1 MGHPI
6 LDLHQGRISIEIRE
20 VGHQRPGRVSTQFRS
35 TTLPNGKMVF
45 CLQVREV
52 DLMYDEV
59 REYFDNGIHIREN
72 DTVFDVGANIGIFTL
87 GIHERFGPGI
97 RVMAFEPISPV
108 FEILSKN
115 VAHYQLARTEVF
127 PIGLSK
133 QGGHLPFSYF
143 PRAPLISTA
152 YPAGWKEELAAAML
166 CNTRQFPPILRWLSL
181 LPDRLRAMLIGL
193 MFRFLH
199 PEIMVCPVRT
209 VSDIVRERDI
219 DRIDLLKIDV
229 EKSELDVLHGIEE
242 CHWERIRQIV
252 VEIHNVNERVKTVT
266 GMLRDRGF
274 SNITSGKGSVLT
286 GSSIATLYAT
296 R

>member
-1 MGHPI
+1 MTG
-6 LDLHQGRISIEIRE
+6 
-20 VGHQRPGRVSTQFRS
+20 QFRS
-35 TTLPNGKMVF
+35 TTLPNGKTVF

-59 REYFDNGIHIREN
+59 KEYFNHGIHVREN

-87 GIHERFGPGI
+87 WAYEKFGPGI

-108 FEILSKN
+108 FEVLAKN
-115 VAHYQLARTEVF
+115 IAHHRLNKAEVF
-127 PIGLSK
+127 PIGLSRK
-133 QGGHLPFSYF
+133 EGDIQFSYF

-152 YPAGWKEELAAAML
+152 YPVDWKEELAAAML
-166 CNTRQFPPILRWLSL
+166 HNTRRLPPMWRWLSL
-181 LPDRLRAMLIGL
+181 VPQVFRALLIRLL
-193 MFRFLH
+193 FRFLH
-199 PEIMVCPVRT
+199 PEIVTCPVRT

-219 DRIDLLKIDV
+219 ACIDLLKIDV
-229 EKSELDVLHGIEE
+229 EKSELDVLDGIEE

-266 GMLRDRGF
+266 TMLRDRGF
-274 SNITSGKGSVLT
+274 SRITSATGSLLT
-286 GSSIATLYAT
+286 GSGIATLYAT

>member
-1 MGHPI
+1 MT
-6 LDLHQGRISIEIRE
+6 
-20 VGHQRPGRVSTQFRS
+20 TQVRS
-35 TTLPNGKMVF
+35 TTLPNGKTVF

-59 REYFDNGIHIREN
+59 EEYFNCGIHVREN

-87 GIHERFGPGI
+87 WVHEKFGPGI

-115 VAHYQLARTEVF
+115 VAHHRLDKTEVF

-133 QGGHLPFSYF
+133 QEGHLPFSYF

-152 YPAGWKEELAAAML
+152 YPAGWKEELGAALL
-166 CNTRQFPPILRWLSL
+166 CNTAQLPPMWRWLSFV
-181 LPDRLRAMLIGL
+181 PGTLRAMLIKL
-193 MFRFLH
+193 LFRCLH

-229 EKSELDVLHGIEE
+229 EKSELDVLDGIEE
-242 CHWERIRQIV
+242 CHWDRIRQIV

-274 SNITSGKGSVLT
+274 SKITSAKGSVLT
-286 GSSIATLYAT
+286 GSGIATLYAT

>member
-1 MGHPI
+1 MAGH
-6 LDLHQGRISIEIRE
+6 L
-20 VGHQRPGRVSTQFRS
+20 RS
-35 TTLPNGKMVF
+35 TTLPNGKTVF
-45 CLQVREV
+45 CLQAREV
-52 DLMYDEV
+52 DLMYGEV
-59 REYFDNGIHIREN
+59 KEYTNHGIHVREN
-72 DTVFDVGANIGIFTL
+72 DTVFDVGANIGMFTL
-87 GIHERFGPGI
+87 WIHEKFGPGI

-115 VAHYQLARTEVF
+115 VAHHGLVKTEVF

-133 QGGHLPFSYF
+133 QKGHLPFSYF
-143 PRAPLISTA
+143 PRAPIISTA
-152 YPAGWKEELAAAML
+152 YPVGWKEELATAML
-166 CNTRQFPPILRWLSL
+166 VNTEQLPAMLRWLCFI
-181 LPDRLRAMLIGL
+181 PRRIRAMLIKL
-193 MFRFLH
+193 AFRFLH
-199 PEIMVCPVRT
+199 PEVMVCPVRT

-229 EKSELDVLHGIEE
+229 EKSELDVLHGIED

-274 SNITSGKGSVLT
+274 SKITSGKGTVLN
-286 GSSIATLYAT
+286 GSAIATLYAT